1 MTSGRDEI
9 ILTVGGRH
17 WRGWTDIMVQRAV
30 DQVSGQFELTLT
42 ARADDGMIEA
52 LTVSPGDACTVA
64 IDGGETLITGW
75 IDAVAPS
82 YDPSTHEVAISG
94 RDATGDLVDCSAV
107 HAPSGEWQGVTVDRI
122 AADLAR
128 PFGVPVHVRVD
139 VGSPLRTFRIQE
151 SETAWEALER
161 ACRMRGLLAMA
172 DGLGGVVITRPGQ
185 APRLPAVE
193 LPGKPL
199 KRASGQFSC
208 RDRFSHYTVKGQAA
222 MDDLWGEVTDV
233 TAPTGTARDPAVGRH
248 RPLVMVAEDTAD
260 GVMTLDQRAAFEART
275 RSARARRVTLTMAGW
290 RHPVDGSLWRPLT
303 LLPVRDRLL
312 RLDAEMLVAGV
323 TLTRTVDA
331 GTVAELSLI
340 GPHAFDVM
348 PLPATAASESGELGW

>member
-172 DGLGGVVITRPGQ
+172 DGLGGVVITR
-185 APRLPAVE
+185 
-193 LPGKPL
+193 
-199 KRASGQFSC
+199 
-208 RDRFSHYTVKGQAA
+208 
-222 MDDLWGEVTDV
+222 
-233 TAPTGTARDPAVGRH
+233 
-248 RPLVMVAEDTAD
+248 
-260 GVMTLDQRAAFEART
+260 
-275 RSARARRVTLTMAGW
+275 RARRPPAGRGTSRQAAQARQW
-290 RHPVDGSLWRPLT
+290 AV
-303 LLPVRDRLL
+303 LL
-312 RLDAEMLVAGV
+312 
-323 TLTRTVDA
+323 
-331 GTVAELSLI
+331 S
-340 GPHAFDVM
+340 
-348 PLPATAASESGELGW
+348 